1 MRSKVGSVAP
11 RSDTARPSAR
21 GAKNPPLRAGLAL
34 LGAIVIVSAFAPMIA
49 SMSPTVTNANH
60 ILRPPSGSALF
71 GTDDYGRD
79 MLARVLYAGRYDLG
93 IALLSVFLAAS
104 VGVPI
109 GALLGY
115 FGTAVDP
122 AAMRLLEIIQ
132 AFPVLILALLLV
144 ATLGP
149 NVGVIVFV
157 CAALNAPFYIRI
169 ARAEFQVQR
178 NLDYVDAA
186 RILGVAP
193 RSIIVR
199 HIWPNATA
207 PIVAYMPISAV
218 NAILI
223 AAGLGFLGIGVRPP
237 TPEWGG
243 LIASGTEDVI
253 TGAWWTSVFPG
264 IALVAASLAF
274 YLIGDG
280 LEYRRRE

>member
-1 MRSKVGSVAP
+1 VK
-11 RSDTARPSAR
+11 DW
-21 GAKNPPLRAGLAL
+21 PLRAGLAI
-34 LGAIVIVSAFAPMIA
+34 LGAIIVVSASAPMIA
-49 SMSPTVTNANH
+49 GNSPTATDADR
-60 ILRPPSGSALF
+60 ILSPPSGSALF
-71 GTDDYGRD
+71 GTDNFGRD
-79 MLARVLYAGRYDLG
+79 MLSRVLYGGRYDLA
-93 IALLSVFLAAS
+93 IALLSVLLAAC

-115 FGTAVDP
+115 FGTVADS

-149 NVGVIVFV
+149 TVVVIVLV
-157 CAALNAPFYIRI
+157 CAALNAPIYIRI

-178 NLDYVDAA
+178 KLEYIDAA

-193 RSIIVR
+193 RNIIVR

-207 PIVAYMPISAV
+207 PIVAYLPISAV

-223 AAGLGFLGIGVRPP
+223 AAGLGFLGIGVRRP

-253 TGAWWTSVFPG
+253 SGAWWTSVFPG
-264 IALVAASLAF
+264 IALVAVSAAF

-280 LEYRRRE
+280 LERRRHR

>member
-1 MRSKVGSVAP
+1 MRVAAGSMA
-11 RSDTARPSAR
+11 SAGDPSRAAVR
-21 GAKNPPLRAGLAL
+21 TVRDWPLRAGLAIL
-34 LGAIVIVSAFAPMIA
+34 VAIVIASAFAPMIA
-49 SMSPTVTNANH
+49 GKSPTATHAGHV
-60 ILRPPSGSALF
+60 LRPPSGGALF

-79 MLARVLYAGRYDLG
+79 MLSRVLYAGRYDLG
-93 IALLSVFLAAS
+93 ISLFSVLLAAS

-109 GALLGY
+109 GAVLGY
-115 FGTAVDP
+115 FGTVVDS

-149 NVGVIVFV
+149 TVGVIVFV
-157 CAALNAPFYIRI
+157 CAALNTPIYIRI

-178 NLDYVDAA
+178 NLDYADAA

-193 RSIIVR
+193 RNIIVR

-218 NAILI
+218 NAILV

-243 LIASGTEDVI
+243 LVASGTEDVVI
-253 TGAWWTSVFPG
+253 GAWWTSVFPG
-264 IALVAASLAF
+264 IALVAVSLAF

-280 LEYRRRE
+280 LERRRLR

>member
-1 MRSKVGSVAP
+1 MRIKAGSVAP
-11 RSDTARPSAR
+11 PSEVSGPSPRAVRNRP
-21 GAKNPPLRAGLAL
+21 LWAGLAII
-34 LGAIVIVSAFAPMIA
+34 GAIIIVSAFAPMIVGA
-49 SMSPTVTNANH
+49 SPTATNTHH
-60 ILRPPSGSALF
+60 ILDPPSGSAPF

-79 MLARVLYAGRYDLG
+79 MLARVLVAGRYDVG
-93 IALLSVFLAAS
+93 IALLSVVLAAF
-104 VGVPI
+104 VGIPI

-115 FGTAVDP
+115 FGTVVDSV
-122 AAMRLLEIIQ
+122 AMRLLEIVQ

-149 NVGVIVFV
+149 TVGVIVIV
-157 CAALNAPFYIRI
+157 CAVLNAPFYIRI

-186 RILGVAP
+186 RIMGVPA
-193 RSIIVR
+193 RCIIVR

-218 NAILI
+218 NSILI
-223 AAGLGFLGIGVRPP
+223 AAGLGFLGIGLRPP
-237 TPEWGG
+237 TPEWGE
-243 LIASGTEDVI
+243 LLASGTEDLI

-264 IALVAASLAF
+264 IALVAVSLAF

-280 LEYRRRE
+280 FERRRHR

>member
-1 MRSKVGSVAP
+1 VRKQP
-11 RSDTARPSAR
+11 ARPAR
-21 GAKNPPLRAGLAL
+21 NRPLRAGLAIL
-34 LGAIVIVSAFAPMIA
+34 CALSIVSALAPMIVGR
-49 SMSPTVTNANH
+49 SPTATNDGH
-60 ILRPPSGSALF
+60 ILSPPSSRALF

-79 MLARVLYAGRYDLG
+79 MLSRVLYAGRYDLG
-93 IALLSVFLAAS
+93 IALISALLAAS

-115 FGTAVDP
+115 FGAVVDS

-149 NVGVIVFV
+149 TVIVIVVV
-157 CAALNAPFYIRI
+157 CAALNAPIFIRI
-169 ARAEFQVQR
+169 ARAEFQAQR
-178 NLDYVDAA
+178 HLDYVDAA

-193 RSIIVR
+193 RTIIVR

-207 PIVAYMPISAV
+207 PIMAYLPISAV
-218 NAILI
+218 NAILV

-253 TGAWWTSVFPG
+253 VGAWWTSVFPG
-264 IALVAASLAF
+264 IALVAVSLAF

-280 LEYRRRE
+280 LEHRRHR

>member
-1 MRSKVGSVAP
+1 MQIEAGSSAPPSDSSRPAVHAMRN
-11 RSDTARPSAR
+11 R
-21 GAKNPPLRAGLAL
+21 PLRAGLVI
-34 LGAIVIVSAFAPMIA
+34 LGAIIIVSAFAPLIA
-49 SMSPTVTNANH
+49 RTSPTATNANH
-60 ILRPPSGSALF
+60 
-71 GTDDYGRD
+71 GRD
-79 MLARVLYAGRYDLG
+79 MLSRVLYAGRYDLG
-93 IALLSVFLAAS
+93 IALLSALLAAS

-115 FGTAVDP
+115 FGSAVDF
-122 AAMRLLEIIQ
+122 AAMRLLAIIQ

-149 NVGVIVFV
+149 SVGVIVFV
-157 CAALNAPFYIRI
+157 CAALNAPIFVRI

-186 RILGVAP
+186 RILGVP
-193 RSIIVR
+193 SRGIIVR
-199 HIWPNATA
+199 HIWPNTTA
-207 PIVAYMPISAV
+207 AIMAYVPVSAV

-243 LIASGTEDVI
+243 LIASGTEDLI
-253 TGAWWTSVFPG
+253 SGAWWTSVFPG
-264 IALVAASLAF
+264 IALVVVSLGF

-280 LEYRRRE
+280 LERRRHR

>member
-1 MRSKVGSVAP
+1 MPIEAGSMAP
-11 RSDTARPSAR
+11 ASDSSSPAARTMSNR
-21 GAKNPPLRAGLAL
+21 PLRAGLAI
-34 LGAIVIVSAFAPMIA
+34 LGAIIIVSALAPLIA
-49 SMSPTVTNANH
+49 TRSPTATNADH
-60 ILRPPSGSALF
+60 VLSPPSSSALL

-79 MLARVLYAGRYDLG
+79 MLSRVLYAGRYDLG
-93 IALLSVFLAAS
+93 IALLSALLAAC

-115 FGTAVDP
+115 FGTVVDS

-149 NVGVIVFV
+149 SVGVIVVV
-157 CAALNAPFYIRI
+157 CAALNAPIYTRI

-186 RILGVAP
+186 RVLGVAP
-193 RSIIVR
+193 RNIIVR

-207 PIVAYMPISAV
+207 PIVAYIPISAV

-243 LIASGTEDVI
+243 MIASGTEDVI
-253 TGAWWTSVFPG
+253 GGAWWTSVFPG
-264 IALVAASLAF
+264 IALVAVSLAF

-280 LEYRRRE
+280 LERRRLR

>member
-1 MRSKVGSVAP
+1 MRN
-11 RSDTARPSAR
+11 R
-21 GAKNPPLRAGLAL
+21 PLRAGLAI
-34 LGAIVIVSAFAPMIA
+34 LGALIIVSVFAPMIA
-49 SMSPTVTNANH
+49 PRSPTATNAAH
-60 ILRPPSGSALF
+60 ILSPPSSSALF

-79 MLARVLYAGRYDLG
+79 MLSRVLYAGRYDLG
-93 IALLSVFLAAS
+93 IALLSALVAAC

-115 FGTAVDP
+115 FGTVVDS

-149 NVGVIVFV
+149 TVGVIVLV
-157 CAALNAPFYIRI
+157 CAALNTPIYIRI
-169 ARAEFQVQR
+169 TRAEFQVQR

-186 RILGVAP
+186 RIMGVAP

-218 NAILI
+218 NAILV

-253 TGAWWTSVFPG
+253 SGAWWTSVFPG
-264 IALVAASLAF
+264 IALVAVSLAF

-280 LEYRRRE
+280 LERRRLR